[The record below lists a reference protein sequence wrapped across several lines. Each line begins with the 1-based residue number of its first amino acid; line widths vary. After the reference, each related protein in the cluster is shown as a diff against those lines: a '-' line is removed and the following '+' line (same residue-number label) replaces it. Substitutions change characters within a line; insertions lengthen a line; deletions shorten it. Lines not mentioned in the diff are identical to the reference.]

1 MGRVGSQTSER
12 SSATMRKGIYSP
24 HLHLLRLCCPCFE
37 NEYSSVVT
45 GPEEAVF
52 SDFSTVAMVPKHLS
66 SQLLSMNSH
75 MRFCASCIGRAVM
88 KNRVWILSLGKR
100 IIQLIYSINSRR
112 TAGHTVVD
120 TKQWLWGQNTVP
132 KDSSLQTSFL

>member
-1 MGRVGSQTSER
+1 
-12 SSATMRKGIYSP
+12 MRKRIYSP

-45 GPEEAVF
+45 GPGEAVY
-52 SDFSTVAMVPKHLS
+52 SDFSTVATVLKHLS

-75 MRFCASCIGRAVM
+75 MRFCASCIRRAVM

-100 IIQLIYSINSRR
+100 IIQLIYSINSR

-120 TKQWLWGQNTVP
+120 TKQWRWVQNTVP
-132 KDSSLQTSFL
+132 KDSSLRTSFL